1 MARSVRR
8 WATDVLVFGFV
19 LAWAPAMAV
28 VHAVDGAP
36 RDVPEPLLAAD
47 TLAWL
52 SAALAVWA
60 RRRWPVG
67 TALFM
72 VALSTFSE
80 LSGGAM
86 LVALYGVALRRPTR
100 TAAAVG
106 AASVAAAAVF
116 GAVRPEPGLPFAFNL
131 LFATAVGGVLAFA
144 VLGWGMF
151 ARARRSLVDSLRER
165 AVRAEGEARAQAD
178 RARLAEREAVLLA
191 DRARLAERERIT
203 REMHDVLG
211 HRLSLLSVH
220 AGALEYRRD
229 ASPEEVAGAA
239 GVIRDS
245 AHKALEDLREVIG
258 MLRSDGDGSGGALEG
273 SGAAGRAGAGERPQP
288 GLDGVA
294 ALVEE
299 SRAAGMDVELDEDV
313 AEPGAAP
320 GAVGRSAYRVV
331 QECLTNARKH
341 APGARVRVRV
351 AGGPGDGLEA
361 EVVSGPP
368 RPGGGPAAVPA
379 PAAAPGAGAGAGLV
393 GLSERVA
400 LAGGTLEHGPRADG
414 GFAVRAWLPWAA

>member
-8 WATDVLVFGFV
+8 WALDVLVFGFV
-19 LAWAPAMAV
+19 LAWAPGMAL
-28 VHAVDGAP
+28 VHEVDGAP

-47 TLAWL
+47 TVAW
-52 SAALAVWA
+52 AAGAAAVWA

-67 TALFM
+67 TALFL

-100 TAAAVG
+100 TAVAVG
-106 AASVAAAAVF
+106 AASVAAAVLF
-116 GAVRPEPGLPFAFNL
+116 GVLRPEPGLPYTFNL
-131 LFATAVGGVLAFA
+131 LFAAAVGGVLSFA
-144 VLGWGMF
+144 VLGWGMY
-151 ARARRSLVDSLRER
+151 ARARRSLVESLRER
-165 AVRAEGEARAQAD
+165 AVRAEGEARAQAE
-178 RARLAEREAVLLA
+178 RVRLAEREAGLLA

-258 MLRSDGDGSGGALEG
+258 MLRSDDGDAD
-273 SGAAGRAGAGERPQP
+273 GRAEAGERPQP
-288 GLDGVA
+288 GLEAVP

-299 SRAAGMDVELDEDV
+299 SRAAGMDVGLDVVLDEGV
-313 AEPGAAP
+313 HPGDAP

-341 APGARVRVRV
+341 APGARVGVGV
-351 AGGPGDGLEA
+351 AGGPGDGLEV
-361 EVVSGPP
+361 EVVSGPA
-368 RPGGGPAAVPA
+368 RPGPVPGS
-379 PAAAPGAGAGAGLV
+379 GAGSGAGLV

-400 LAGGTLEHGPRADG
+400 LAGGTLEYGPRADG

>member
-8 WATDVLVFGFV
+8 WALDALAFAFV
-19 LAWAPAMAV
+19 LAWAPAMAL
-28 VHAVDGAP
+28 VHEVDGAP

-47 TLAWL
+47 TAAW
-52 SAALAVWA
+52 AAAAAAVWV

-67 TALFM
+67 TALFL

-100 TAAAVG
+100 TAVAVG
-106 AASVAAAAVF
+106 AAAVAAAVVF
-116 GAVRPEPGLPFAFNL
+116 GLVRPEPGLPFGFNL
-131 LFATAVGGVLAFA
+131 VFAAAAGGVLSFA
-144 VLGWGMF
+144 VLGWGMY
-151 ARARRSLVDSLRER
+151 ARARRSLVESLRER
-165 AVRAEGEARAQAD
+165 AVRAEGEARAQAE
-178 RARLAEREAVLLA
+178 RVRLAEREAELVA
-191 DRARLAERERIT
+191 DRARLSERERIT

-229 ASPEEVAGAA
+229 APPEEVAGAA

-245 AHKALEDLREVIG
+245 AHRALEDLREVIG
-258 MLRSDGDGSGGALEG
+258 MLRAEE
-273 SGAAGRAGAGERPQP
+273 AGERPQP
-288 GLDGVA
+288 GLDGIA
-294 ALVEE
+294 SLVGE
-299 SRAAGMDVELDEDV
+299 SRDAGMDVGLDEDV
-313 AEPGAAP
+313 TAPGQAP

-341 APGARVRVRV
+341 APGARVGVRV
-351 AGGPGDGLEA
+351 AGGPGDGLEV
-361 EVVSGPP
+361 EVVSGPS
-368 RPGGGPAAVPA
+368 RPGGGASS
-379 PAAAPGAGAGAGLV
+379 GSGAGAGLV

>member
-8 WATDVLVFGFV
+8 WAQDLLVFGFV
-19 LAWAPAMAV
+19 LAWAPIMAV

-36 RDVPEPLLAAD
+36 RDVPEPVVAAD
-47 TLAWL
+47 TLAWV
-52 SAALAVWA
+52 AAAAAVWA

-67 TALFM
+67 TALFL

-80 LSGGAM
+80 LVGGAM

-106 AASVAAAAVF
+106 AAAVAAGLVF
-116 GAVRPEPGLPFAFNL
+116 GALRPEPGLPFAFNL
-131 LFATAVGGVLAFA
+131 LFAAAVGGVLSFA
-144 VLGWGMF
+144 VLGWGMY
-151 ARARRSLVDSLRER
+151 ARARRSLVESLRER
-165 AVRAEGEARAQAD
+165 AVRAEGEARAQAE
-178 RARLAEREAVLLA
+178 RVRLAEREAVLLA
-191 DRARLAERERIT
+191 DRARLSERERIT

-258 MLRSDGDGSGGALEG
+258 MLRSDDDDGGDGGSAGGGA
-273 SGAAGRAGAGERPQP
+273 
-288 GLDGVA
+288 GLDGIA

-299 SRAAGMDVELDEDV
+299 SRAAGMDVGLDEDV

-320 GAVGRSAYRVV
+320 GAAGRSAYRVV

-341 APGARVRVRV
+341 APGARVAVRV
-351 AGGPGDGLEA
+351 AGGPGDGLDV
-361 EVVSGPP
+361 EVVSDPCP
-368 RPGGGPAAVPA
+368 GPAPG
-379 PAAAPGAGAGAGLV
+379 PGAGSGAGLV

-414 GFAVRAWLPWAA
+414 GFAVRAWLPWAP